1 MKSKNYFNFTS
12 EKKTIYYELKVSTRL
27 KDGIKYKSELFVYVD
42 ENDFKKI
49 DEDLYYRNKEDDSDK
64 FIPSDNEIIINF
76 EMVKIIVKKYGSNKD

>member
-1 MKSKNYFNFTS
+1 MEFNFGTANIFDLG
-12 EKKTIYYELKVSTRL
+12 KTISDKLV